1 MRSVPLP
8 VKVFAA
14 AVSGIAVGV
23 LGTLYVLEHE
33 RHKKPSLPTALQSF
47 QHRFGLPSCEDPLL
61 IYKDYAVKWDA
72 RTRNARYV
80 LERLTKESVEGSAT
94 RNDVLFSEEHSL
106 EPRFRNRLKQF
117 KHSGYDRGHLA
128 AAANHKADQAALD
141 ATFVLTNASPQAAAF
156 NRGYWHMLERFIRE
170 IAVSGAFTETYVI
183 TGPLFL
189 PKPRRGASSNFA
201 NNSGSSS
208 SSSSSSNGNSSSS
221 SSSSVAAVPPVAW
234 AMDYPVIGQPPSML
248 HVPNFFFKVV
258 IGCRADG
265 TAAVAAFVVPHK
277 AIPLTTHPQQFLV
290 PLTALEGAAGLKFMP
305 AVHAE
310 LSAVDRIT
318 LDEAAAVL
326 ASVYTS
332 SDSSSSSSVS
342 SHGLS
347 VPLRLK
353 NSNKSSCTSV
363 SALPERRSSTKHS
376 SDAGSSSSY
385 VHLCHVVECTLK
397 LKDIQNAVY
406 AHSKQVKHRKPLSS
420 SGSSSGSSC
429 SASSAA
435 NQTSN
440 DRESDNN
447 SSSSELRIT

>member
-23 LGTLYVLEHE
+23 LGTLYVLEQE
-33 RHKKPSLPTALQSF
+33 RHRKSALPAALQSF

-61 IYKDYAVKWDA
+61 FYKDYAVKWDA

-80 LERLTKESVEGSAT
+80 LERLTRESVEGSAT

-141 ATFVLTNASPQAAAF
+141 ATFVLTNASPQIAAF

-170 IAVSGAFTETYVI
+170 IAVSDAFTETYVI

-189 PKPRRGASSNFA
+189 PKPRRGSSNFA
-201 NNSGSSS
+201 NSSDTS
-208 SSSSSSNGNSSSS
+208 SSSSSSNSNFRSSN
-221 SSSSVAAVPPVAW
+221 SSSVAAVPPVAW

-265 TAAVAAFVVPHK
+265 TTAVAAFVVPHE

-290 PLTALEGAAGLKFMP
+290 PLTALEAAAGLKFMP

-310 LSAVDRIT
+310 LSDVDRFT
-318 LDEAAAVL
+318 LDEAATVI
-326 ASVYTS
+326 ASVHTTS
-332 SDSSSSSSVS
+332 DSSSSVS
-342 SHGLS
+342 SHGLN

-353 NSNKSSCTSV
+353 HSNKSGGSRV
-363 SALPERRSSTKHS
+363 SALPERRTSIIKSSS
-376 SDAGSSSSY
+376 SGSSSSH
-385 VHLCHVVECTLK
+385 VHLCHVVECTLR
-397 LKDIQNAVY
+397 LSDIQKAVH
-406 AHSKQVKHRKPLSS
+406 AHSKQNKHRKPQLSGA
-420 SGSSSGSSC
+420 SGSSSDSSC
-429 SASSAA
+429 SASTVVQSIG
-435 NQTSN
+435 
-440 DRESDNN
+440 D
-447 SSSSELRIT
+447 SEVRQ